1 MGLIWSLGFDLTR
14 ISELEVELEYW
25 KDAHAAISGGVSP
38 HLLNPKPKAQAS
50 QPSVGDGKAKGK
62 GKDGKDKPKQHGGW
76 QPKCGRLV
84 KAYMNDNW
92 ARCDKLCKE
101 YYRDSAIIKNVVDGW
116 E

>member
-1 MGLIWSLGFDLTR
+1 MQ
-14 ISELEVELEYW
+14 ELEVELEYW
-25 KDAHAAISGGVSP
+25 KDAHAAVTGGVPP
-38 HLLNPKPKAQAS
+38 HLNPKPKAHAQAS
-50 QPSVGDGKAKGK
+50 QSSQGGGKGK
-62 GKDGKDKPKQHGGW
+62 GKDKDGKDKPKQHGGW

-101 YYRDSAIIKNVVDGW
+101 YYRDSGIVKQVVDGW